1 MMTDEQ
7 IKNLIDNYHPNADV
21 IEAIAQIKLIAT
33 VGPSSSGK
41 TSIMQA
47 AANMSDQIHVVLGET
62 TRSPRTS
69 EVAGVDYLFRSRDE
83 VIEDIKAGN
92 LIDVVVG
99 PNGDLYGTRR
109 RSFDKD
115 KINTMAAVAST
126 IDNFRKLPFKLF
138 KSVFIV
144 PVSYEL
150 WQSWLK
156 KQADVGH
163 WTAEQWL
170 GRLAEAKQ
178 SYKIGLRDEQMLFI
192 LNDEIDNGA
201 KQLLQIASGQV
212 PDNQE
217 MIKKVAA
224 ENYKKLLDSLV
235 E

>member
-1 MMTDEQ
+1 MTDEQ
-7 IKNLIDNYHPNADV
+7 IKNLVNNYHPNTDV
-21 IEAIAQIKLIAT
+21 LEAIAQIKLIAT

-47 AANMSDQIHVVLGET
+47 AAEMSNQIHVVLGET
-62 TRSPRTS
+62 TRAPRTG
-69 EVAGVDYLFRSRDE
+69 ERPGVDYLFRSRDE

-92 LIDVVVG
+92 LIDAVVG

-109 RSFDKD
+109 QSFDKN
-115 KINTMAAVAST
+115 KINTMAVVAST

-150 WQSWLK
+150 WQTWLK

-163 WTAEQWL
+163 WTVKQWQ

-178 SYKIGLRDEQMLFI
+178 SFEISLNDEQMILI
-192 LNDEIDNGA
+192 LNDQIENGA
-201 KQLLQIASGQV
+201 KQLLQIATGQA
-212 PDNQE
+212 PGNQE
-217 MIKKVAA
+217 MIKKIAT
-224 ENYKKLLDSLV
+224 ENYKKLLGSAV